1 MKKLI
6 DLLISEKMAI
16 SLFMFAI
23 LVGGFFSIKGL
34 NQEAFPE
41 IALDMV
47 TIQTIYP
54 GAASDE
60 VENLVTI
67 PIEKKLREISG
78 IDKVTDYSLENVSF
92 VAVRKNYQKA
102 NE

>member
-67 PIEKKLREISG
+67 PIEK
-78 IDKVTDYSLENVSF
+78 N
-92 VAVRKNYQKA
+92 
-102 NE
+102 